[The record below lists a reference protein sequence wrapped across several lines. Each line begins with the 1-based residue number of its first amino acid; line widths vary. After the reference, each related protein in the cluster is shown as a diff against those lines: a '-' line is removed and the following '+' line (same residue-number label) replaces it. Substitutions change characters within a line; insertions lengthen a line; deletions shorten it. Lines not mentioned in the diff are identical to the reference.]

1 MNTVLMYNKLIG
13 QAVTKSTLRRINW
26 LKYRRNLCCLNVDTF
41 DQGRFLLYFS
51 MNYRDF
57 SVKSKLII
65 SLFQTV
71 KLSLSISLF
80 QKIRFS

>member
-1 MNTVLMYNKLIG
+1 MEGETVTGY
-13 QAVTKSTLRRINW
+13 W
-26 LKYRRNLCCLNVDTF
+26 LGISYT
-41 DQGRFLLYFS
+41 FLLYVS

-57 SVKSKLII
+57 SVKSNLII

-80 QKIRFS
+80 QKIGFS

>member
-1 MNTVLMYNKLIG
+1 MFSPDFKKN
-13 QAVTKSTLRRINW
+13 RI
-26 LKYRRNLCCLNVDTF
+26 
-41 DQGRFLLYFS
+41 LLYFS

-80 QKIRFS
+80 QKNRIFVK

>member
-1 MNTVLMYNKLIG
+1 MNLFDLSTPVSHERATGKRCR
-13 QAVTKSTLRRINW
+13 QAGSTLFVKEKRI
-26 LKYRRNLCCLNVDTF
+26 
-41 DQGRFLLYFS
+41 LLYFS

-65 SLFQTV
+65 SLCQTV

-80 QKIRFS
+80 QKIGFS

>member
-1 MNTVLMYNKLIG
+1 MDTSFKIVMGPAFMKMYIFHIMF
-13 QAVTKSTLRRINW
+13 VKSL
-26 LKYRRNLCCLNVDTF
+26 
-41 DQGRFLLYFS
+41 GFLLCYS

-71 KLSLSISLF
+71 KLSLKISLF
-80 QKIRFS
+80 EK